1 MASAHQQRRQGA
13 HFQSTDDR
21 RADVRRDAADSRRR
35 SAQYGTSRTD
45 PQAGGQRRPTP
56 KPAARPDQTSATGPR
71 PLRLTS
77 TGDLRRMDATS
88 AGRTRAGVPQQRGTS
103 QRTGAASRPT
113 QGQRTASARPG
124 ATGMR
129 PATRS
134 AQARPLVRPLD
145 DSTTMRSQIP
155 TRTYVKR
162 PNPERA
168 QSARYEGQASRPSGT
183 SRRAGAGY
191 ASDATQGRVGS
202 TGAKG
207 YRSAVPRHV
216 APEQR
221 KHRAGKVILVLV
233 VILALAGAGIYVL
246 RDRLGITSLI
256 RSSQIQAGQEVTITI
271 PEGSGGSTIVKQL
284 MDAGVISDSSSFL
297 QAVQKQNA
305 DQKLKSGTYVFL
317 TGSDPDEVVAQLVEG
332 PNSTQNQLKL
342 AEGLTVQK
350 TADQVESSLGISA
363 DDFMAQAKAS
373 NYVSDYP
380 FLADAQNDS
389 LEGYL
394 YGKTYDLTGKEQTSD
409 AVIRMMLDQFSEEVQ
424 SLDLTTAE
432 ANIKQRYGVQMSD
445 YDILIM
451 ASIVEKEAL
460 TDDDRYKIASVF
472 YNRLQQGMALQSDA
486 TMGYVTGG
494 DVTAD
499 DLKTESPYN
508 TYLNKGLPPTPI
520 CSPSLASI
528 QAAMNP
534 ADTDYL
540 YFWIDSQNHIFS
552 ETYEQHQQ
560 AIASA
565 TSQSSTT
572 SSGNSSSAA
581 EG

>member
-1 MASAHQQRRQGA
+1 
-13 HFQSTDDR
+13 
-21 RADVRRDAADSRRR
+21 
-35 SAQYGTSRTD
+35 
-45 PQAGGQRRPTP
+45 
-56 KPAARPDQTSATGPR
+56 
-71 PLRLTS
+71 
-77 TGDLRRMDATS
+77 MDATS
-88 AGRTRAGVPQQRGTS
+88 AGRTRAGVPQRGAS
-103 QRTGAASRPT
+103 QHAGASARAGQTRRGAAVRPDATGRRPASRPT
-113 QGQRTASARPG
+113 QGQRPV
-124 ATGMR
+124 
-129 PATRS
+129 
-134 AQARPLVRPLD
+134 VRMPD
-145 DSTTMRSQIP
+145 DSTAMRPQIP

-162 PNPERA
+162 MNPSRPRPERVAA
-168 QSARYEGQASRPSGT
+168 QAERPAGD
-183 SRRAGAGY
+183 SRRPARGY
-191 ASDATQGRVGS
+191 AADVTQGRVGS
-202 TGAKG
+202 TGARG
-207 YRSAVPRHV
+207 YRSAVPRHA

-233 VILALAGAGIYVL
+233 VILALAGVGIYVL

-256 RSSQIQAGQEVTITI
+256 RSSQIEPGQEVTITI

-317 TGSDPDEVVAQLVEG
+317 TGSDPDEVVTQLVEG

-350 TADQVESSLGISA
+350 TAEQVESCLGISA
-363 DDFMAQAKAS
+363 DDFLAQAKAS

-380 FLADAQNDS
+380 FLAAAQNDS
-389 LEGYL
+389 LEGFL
-394 YGKTYDLTGKEQTSD
+394 YGKTYDLTGKDQTSD
-409 AVIRMMLDQFSEEVQ
+409 AVIRTMLDQYSQEVQ

-451 ASIVEKEAL
+451 ASIIEKEAL

-499 DLKTESPYN
+499 DLKTQSPYN

-528 QAAMNP
+528 QAAMSP

-565 TSQSSTT
+565 TSQSTAA